1 MSRTW
6 KTPDGQEITEEM
18 IAQWCDAYESGSF
31 PEGEHTVG
39 QVVHGRP
46 PLSTEGTA
54 VISVKVPLGLKL
66 AIERRAEQQGIST
79 SAFTRSA
86 LTDKLLA
93 S

>member
-1 MSRTW
+1 
-6 KTPDGQEITEEM
+6 M

-46 PLSTEGTA
+46 PLSTGTA
-54 VISVKVPLGLKL
+54 AILVKVPLGLKL